1 MGYWSDIFLAYG
13 LYVVATGSPGP
24 ATMAIMGVAMSVGR
38 DRALA
43 MVCGVIIIS
52 IGWATLAATGLTAL
66 VKASG
71 EAFMVIKIIGGLYLL
86 WLGFRSA
93 RSALTPGVP
102 ELHTALPAGR
112 WTFFRRGIAIHA
124 TNPKAAFAWV
134 AIVSI
139 SLKPD
144 APWWVAVAL
153 VAGCAILGCLT
164 FGSYAL
170 LFSTAPMVR
179 LYQRSRR
186 AVEGVM
192 AVLFGAAGIKLMTTR
207 FD

>member
-1 MGYWSDIFLAYG
+1 
-13 LYVVATGSPGP
+13 
-24 ATMAIMGVAMSVGR
+24 
-38 DRALA
+38 
-43 MVCGVIIIS
+43 
-52 IGWATLAATGLTAL
+52 LTAL

-71 EAFMVIKIIGGLYLL
+71 EAFVLVKIAGGLYLL
-86 WLGFRSA
+86 WLAFRAA
-93 RSALTPGVP
+93 RSALTPG
-102 ELHTALPAGR
+102 LPAVQTSRPGGR
-112 WTFFRRGIAIHA
+112 WVFFRRGLAIHA

-164 FGSYAL
+164 FGAYAF

-192 AVLFGAAGIKLMTTR
+192 AVLFGAAGIKLITTR